1 MREWA
6 LDRWPEETQ
15 VNLVQELSRL
25 KVEIR
30 LEREPIGRQFEAE
43 RATDAGER

>member
-15 VNLVQELSRL
+15 INLVQELSRL
-25 KVEIR
+25 KVELR
-30 LEREPIGRQFEAE
+30 LEREPMGRQHEAG
-43 RATDAGER
+43 RATGTEER